1 MKKEQHDPGPR
12 ELGEKSLG
20 VLQHRVRVER
30 MGSPRVRGPGE
41 RRHMQRPRYSML

>member
-1 MKKEQHDPGPR
+1 MKKEQHDPGPW

-30 MGSPRVRGPGE
+30 MGSPRGRGDTCRGPGIACF
-41 RRHMQRPRYSML
+41 SLS